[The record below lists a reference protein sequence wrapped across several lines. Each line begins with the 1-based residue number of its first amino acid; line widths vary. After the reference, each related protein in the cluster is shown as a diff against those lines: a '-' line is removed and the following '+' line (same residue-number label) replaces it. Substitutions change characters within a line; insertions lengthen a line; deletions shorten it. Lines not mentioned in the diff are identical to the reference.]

1 MSMGV
6 VALILFAIF
15 IAFLILGVPIGFSLG
30 LSGII
35 GLIFLDQS
43 FLMFSQTLITGI
55 DNFALLSIP
64 FFVLLGVV
72 MEKAE
77 MSRALV
83 DLANELVGFIRGGMA
98 VVTVLASM
106 FFATVSGSGPATV
119 AAIGSITIP
128 DMTKRGYSKKFAVG
142 VACSAG
148 ALGPILPPSIP
159 FIIYGVTTGESI
171 AKLFLGGMGAGIF
184 LGLLLV
190 IFSYLKAMREGVPL
204 SGKQPSSRSVARAA
218 WRAKEGIITPVVV
231 LGGIYA
237 GLYTPTEAGAIGSI
251 YVIGVGFLKRTL
263 TLSGFYNCI
272 ERTAKIS
279 AMIMFV
285 LATAYLL
292 AWVMAAGQIP
302 QVAGKFIIEWAGN
315 KLIFFVFVNILF
327 LFIGS
332 VLDTPAAIVILAPI
346 LSPIAVE
353 LGIDPIHL
361 GTVIVVNFVVGYITP
376 PFAINL
382 FVAKGLTGMSM
393 EECISA
399 SWPFF
404 LVCVLGLVIL
414 TAFPGISLFFPKLFM
429 G

>member
-1 MSMGV
+1 MSMGII
-6 VALILFAIF
+6 ALILFAVFFAF
-15 IAFLILGVPIGFSLG
+15 IIMGVPIGFGLG

-35 GLIFLDQS
+35 GLIFLDES
-43 FLMFSQTLITGI
+43 FMMFSQTLITGI
-55 DNFALLSIP
+55 DNFAYLAIP
-64 FFVLLGVV
+64 FFILLGVV

-77 MSRALV
+77 ISRSLV

-119 AAIGSITIP
+119 AAIGAITIP
-128 DMTKRGYSKKFAVG
+128 DMTKRGYSKRFAVG
-142 VACSAG
+142 VASSAG
-148 ALGPILPPSIP
+148 ALGPIIPPSIP
-159 FIIYGVTTGESI
+159 LIIYGVTTGESI

-184 LGLLLV
+184 LGLLMIIL
-190 IFSYLKAMREGVPL
+190 SYLKARHERVPI
-204 SGKQPSSRSVARAA
+204 SGKRPSWRSAA
-218 WRAKEGIITPVVV
+218 KAMWRAKEALIAPIVV

-251 YVIGVGFLKRTL
+251 YVIGVGFFKRTL
-263 TLSGFYNCI
+263 TIRSFC
-272 ERTAKIS
+272 ECVEKTAKIS
-279 AMIMFV
+279 GMIMFV

-292 AWVMAAGQIP
+292 AWVMSAGQIP
-302 QVAGKFIIEWAGN
+302 QVAASFILQWADN
-315 KLIFFVFVNILF
+315 KLLFFMFVNVLF

-346 LSPIAVE
+346 LAPIAVK
-353 LGIDPIHL
+353 LGIDPIHF
-361 GTVIVVNFVVGYITP
+361 GTVVVVNFVIGYITP

-393 EECISA
+393 EECSVAIF
-399 SWPFF
+399 PFII
-404 LVCVLGLVIL
+404 VCVLGLIVISVV
-414 TAFPGISLFFPKLFM
+414 PSISLFFPTLFM